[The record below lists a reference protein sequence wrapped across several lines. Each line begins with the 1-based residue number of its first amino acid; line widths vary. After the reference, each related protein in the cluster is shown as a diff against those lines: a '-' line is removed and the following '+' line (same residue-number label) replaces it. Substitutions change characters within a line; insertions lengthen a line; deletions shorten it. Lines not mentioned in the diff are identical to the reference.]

1 MIFFKA
7 GERMN
12 QQFLFAGQDERGG
25 ARLKF
30 IIAIAIFA
38 IVVYAGYLYIPVA
51 VDAYYFR
58 DVMQNKVDVAVTQG
72 YEAQWVSDQ
81 LKKSGAEFHVPDN
94 AIITPA
100 LKDSRV
106 EVRVQ
111 FTRPITFPGFTYNY
125 DFDYTARSTAFLTIK

>member
-1 MIFFKA
+1 MQMKS
-7 GERMN
+7 N
-12 QQFLFAGQDERGG
+12 ERGG
-25 ARLKF
+25 ARLKLV
-30 IIAIAIFA
+30 IALAIFA
-38 IVVYAGYLYIPVA
+38 IVVYAGYLYLPVA
-51 VDAYYFR
+51 VDAYYYK

-72 YEAQWVSDQ
+72 YEASWVSDQ
-81 LKKSGAEFHVPDN
+81 LKKSAAEFHVPDN

-111 FTRPITFPGFTYNY
+111 FTRPITGPGFIYNY

>member
-1 MIFFKA
+1 MKQ
-7 GERMN
+7 N
-12 QQFLFAGQDERGG
+12 ERGG

-30 IIAIAIFA
+30 VIAIAVMA
-38 IVVYAGYLYIPVA
+38 IVVYAGYLYVPVA
-51 VDAYYFR
+51 IDAYYFK

-72 YEAQWVSDQ
+72 YEASWVSDQ
-81 LKKSGAEFHVPDN
+81 LKKIAAEYHVPDN
-94 AIITPA
+94 ATITPA

-111 FTRPITFPGFTYNY
+111 FTRPITFPGGTYNY